1 MAADL
6 AADLEGAEAA
16 VAAGLEAGLE
26 AEVWEAEVWEAEAGA
41 LAVEEALEARRLLA
55 VAAFAAPPSAAAGLA
70 LAQALAR

>member
-6 AADLEGAEAA
+6 AADLAGAGAA
-16 VAAGLEAGLE
+16 VAAGL
-26 AEVWEAEVWEAEAGA
+26 EAEVWEAEAGA
-41 LAVEEALEARRLLA
+41 LAVEEALEARLLLA